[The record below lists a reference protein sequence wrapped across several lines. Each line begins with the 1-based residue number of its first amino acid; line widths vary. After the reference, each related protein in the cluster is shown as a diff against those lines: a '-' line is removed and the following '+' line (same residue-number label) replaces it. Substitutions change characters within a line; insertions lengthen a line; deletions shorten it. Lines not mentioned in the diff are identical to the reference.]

1 MSENLP
7 VELKNIFFKLE
18 GNEIFKNFSL
28 RLSPK
33 GISIILGPN
42 GSGKTILTKI
52 MKGIV
57 NIDKGEVLIKK
68 KEDIGYAPQQVVFL
82 RRNVFDNIAF
92 PLKVKGK
99 REFYIRQRV
108 NYLLNEFNIFDKRL
122 LSARS
127 LSAGNAQFISFV
139 RSIVDDPKILILDEP
154 CSNLDEVHRKKIELY
169 LKKNKKKK
177 KIIMITH
184 DFLQAKRLADEVVI
198 IEKGKFLL
206 KFNKQNFLKNEKNV
220 IKDFF
225 S

>member
-57 NIDKGEVLIKK
+57 NIDKGKVLIKK